1 MKMFIL
7 LATGICYALTGAHA
21 QTATDDNKPMPASSG
36 RLVPDGAGVYGVFDA
51 KTPCREFS
59 AVYKVP
65 VGPECFKIKW
75 RLVLFRDSIS
85 KGPAGFWLQASTL
98 GSGGGRTWEGKWRIV
113 KGAAGLP
120 QATVYQLDLDAENGQ
135 LFLFRGDEHVL
146 FFMDPQRRFL
156 KGNADFSYTLNRVKN

>member
-7 LATGICYALTGAHA
+7 LMTGLYFASTGAYA
-21 QTATDDNKPMPASSG
+21 QRATYDNKPMPASSG
-36 RLVPDGAGVYGVFDA
+36 RLVPEGPGVYGVFDG

-59 AVYKVP
+59 AFYKVP
-65 VGPECFKIKW
+65 VGPECFKVKW

-85 KGPAGFWLQASTL
+85 KMPTAFRLHASTL
-98 GSGGGRTWEGKWRIV
+98 GSGGGKTWEGKWRIV

-120 QATVYQLDLDAENGQ
+120 QATVYQLDLGAENGQ

-156 KGNADFSYTLNRVKN
+156 KGNADFSYTLNRVEN